1 MIGLSVKEY
10 NFLFIFYIRTFVGY
24 LVPQNVEHST
34 MIFFQFLLFA
44 VKRKMKEERR
54 RKIIF
59 FPHCNHLCT
68 VLCSTTQWM
77 CLCDARTISWIME
90 TDSSMGV
97 IWTIGKVIY
106 LDTYNDCKAHSFGKI
121 KIWMMSIW
129 FHDFFCSN
137 KHHHW
142 LEIFGKISY
151 IYIRT
156 AIKVLM
162 GDILIRS
169 EIM

>member
-1 MIGLSVKEY
+1 MLIWNFFSICAICCEKEDEGIEEE
-10 NFLFIFYIRTFVGY
+10 NHIFSSLQSF
-24 LVPQNVEHST
+24 
-34 MIFFQFLLFA
+34 
-44 VKRKMKEERR
+44 
-54 RKIIF
+54 
-59 FPHCNHLCT
+59 T

-137 KHHHW
+137 KHHQEFEFHRW
-142 LEIFGKISY
+142 LEIFGKILH
-151 IYIRT
+151 T

>member
-1 MIGLSVKEY
+1 MIGLSMKEY

-24 LVPQNVEHST
+24 LVPQNVEHS
-34 MIFFQFLLFA
+34 MYYDFFSIFT
-44 VKRKMKEERR
+44 VCCEKEDEGGKEEENH
-54 RKIIF
+54 IF
-59 FPHCNHLCT
+59 SSLQSFT
-68 VLCSTTQWM
+68 VLCSTQWM

-106 LDTYNDCKAHSFGKI
+106 LETHNDCKAHSFGKI
-121 KIWMMSIW
+121 KIWIMSIW

-162 GDILIRS
+162 GDILIRP

>member
-1 MIGLSVKEY
+1 MIGLSMKEY

-44 VKRKMKEERR
+44 VKRKMKEEENH
-54 RKIIF
+54 IF
-59 FPHCNHLCT
+59 SSLQSFT
-68 VLCSTTQWM
+68 VLCSTQWM

-90 TDSSMGV
+90 TDSSLGV

-129 FHDFFCSN
+129 FHDFF
-137 KHHHW
+137 
-142 LEIFGKISY
+142 LFQ
-151 IYIRT
+151 
-156 AIKVLM
+156 
-162 GDILIRS
+162 
-169 EIM
+169 